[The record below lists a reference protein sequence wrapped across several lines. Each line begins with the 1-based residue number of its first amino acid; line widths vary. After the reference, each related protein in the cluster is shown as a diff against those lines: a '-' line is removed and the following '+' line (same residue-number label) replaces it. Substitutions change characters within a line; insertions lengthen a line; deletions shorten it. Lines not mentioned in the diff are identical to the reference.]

1 MKNNNEGKIIDAIS
15 KAYSDPEIKKDS
27 EFSQALF
34 DYAKKISD
42 GDDYR
47 LVCVKLSRKINSYL
61 MANKFKSPQTLTDL
75 NAIVGK
81 EVANY
86 RGASSVSMWGSN
98 LF

>member
-1 MKNNNEGKIIDAIS
+1 MKNNDEEKIIDAIS

-34 DYAKKISD
+34 DQAKKISD
-42 GDDYR
+42 GDDHK
-47 LVCVKLSRKINSYL
+47 LICVKLSRKINSYL
-61 MANKFKSPQTLTDL
+61 MANKFNL

-86 RGASSVSMWGSN
+86 RGASSISMWGSN
-98 LF
+98 LFY

>member
-1 MKNNNEGKIIDAIS
+1 MNNNQGKIIDALS

-27 EFSQALF
+27 EFSQSLF
-34 DYAKKISD
+34 DYAKKIYD
-42 GDDYR
+42 GGDYR
-47 LVCVKLSRKINSYL
+47 LICVKLSRKINACL
-61 MANKFKSPQTLTDL
+61 MDNEFKSPQTLIDL

>member
-1 MKNNNEGKIIDAIS
+1 MNNNQGKIIDGLS

-27 EFSQALF
+27 ELSQSLF
-34 DYAKKISD
+34 DSAKKISD

-61 MANKFKSPQTLTDL
+61 MANEFKSPQTLTDL

>member
-1 MKNNNEGKIIDAIS
+1 MNNNEGKIIDAIS

-27 EFSQALF
+27 EFSQSLF

-42 GDDYR
+42 GDDHR

-61 MANKFKSPQTLTDL
+61 MANEFKSPQTLTDL